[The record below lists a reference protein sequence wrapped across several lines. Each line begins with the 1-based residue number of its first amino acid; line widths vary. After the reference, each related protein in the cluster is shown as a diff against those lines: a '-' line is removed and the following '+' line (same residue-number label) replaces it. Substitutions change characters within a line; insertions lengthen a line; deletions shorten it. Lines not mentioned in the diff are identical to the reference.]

1 MAGPATGRL
10 GTATNYPDDGLR
22 HTAREFRNFN
32 MGTGVV
38 ITREER
44 LPSGA
49 WYFEGYLDES
59 VTLHTSGT
67 TKDTTALFPAGTCE
81 VFVSSIV
88 TTTITTA
95 TAYSFGTAQ
104 SATVF
109 SGAWTGVTAGDTAVG
124 GGTVAN
130 ITTQA
135 STFALR
141 ITTTGTPGAGAMHVI
156 ARFKGIR
163 PPTA

>member
-10 GTATNYPDDGLR
+10 GKATSFPDDGVR
-22 HTAREFRNFN
+22 HLAREYRNFK

-38 ITREER
+38 ITREEK

-49 WYFEGYLDES
+49 WYFEGYLDE
-59 VTLHTSGT
+59 TLTLGTGGT
-67 TKDTTALFPAGTCE
+67 TTDTTGLLPAGTCE

-88 TTTITTA
+88 STTIGTA

-141 ITTTGTPGAGAMHVI
+141 VTTTGTPSAGALHII
-156 ARFKGIR
+156 AKFKGVR